1 MTDQGTKGAIKTAT
15 GQVEE
20 GLGRLTGDR
29 HEQAK
34 GKVRQVQGSAQHGL
48 GRIQDTVR
56 RLKNQL

>member
-1 MTDQGTKGAIKTAT
+1 MTDQDTKGAISKAT
-15 GQVEE
+15 GKVEE

-34 GKVRQVQGSAQHGL
+34 GKVRQVQSSAQHGL